1 MQTFYERILLLKCIV
16 PAPPISASSNQV
28 MSQADA
34 NMASGQQAFGKL
46 KELFAASDS

>member
-16 PAPPISASSNQV
+16 PSPLSASPNQAI
-28 MSQADA
+28 SQADA
-34 NMASGQQAFGKL
+34 NMANGQQAFGKL